1 EARFGL
7 NHVQNYN
14 AYAFL
19 SNDDSVRQK
28 AEEFLLPG
36 SVSTL
41 NPNYTYKTLIGNYAT
56 LFGAGN
62 NMYMAT
68 AGSNAQT
75 LQALYNYA
83 DTLSWAQ
90 GKHAFK
96 VGVEYRHPA
105 TTG

>member
-1 EARFGL
+1 MINEARFGL
-7 NHVQNYN
+7 NHVENYN
-14 AYAFL
+14 SYAFL
-19 SNDDSVRQK
+19 SPDDSVRQR

-36 SVSTL
+36 SVSSL
-41 NPNYTYKTLIGNYAT
+41 NPEYTYKTVIGNYGT
-56 LFGAGN
+56 LFGATN

-83 DTLSWAQ
+83 DTLSWTR

-96 VGVEYRHPA
+96 FGVEFRI
-105 TTG
+105 